1 MTGIYLPIY
10 ATGQSNIANRFRY
23 APPLPTIHAVYI
35 TAKGKNVLGVTTMKV
50 KPHAQKERLNLP
62 RMLFL
67 EPVQESR
74 DGWPAKK

>member
-1 MTGIYLPIY
+1 
-10 ATGQSNIANRFRY
+10 
-23 APPLPTIHAVYI
+23 
-35 TAKGKNVLGVTTMKV
+35 MKV

-74 DGWPAKK
+74 DGWPTKK